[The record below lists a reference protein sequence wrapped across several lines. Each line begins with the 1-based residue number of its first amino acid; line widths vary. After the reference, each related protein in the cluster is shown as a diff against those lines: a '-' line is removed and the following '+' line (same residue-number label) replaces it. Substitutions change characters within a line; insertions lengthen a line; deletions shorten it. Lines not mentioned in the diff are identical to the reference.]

1 VVALRLL
8 SPTIAMRN
16 LLTLSTGLLLLA
28 TTAACDSGPGAVKE
42 PPVLKVTSPARSMI
56 QDHAGPVMVSGTVTP
71 NANGDA
77 VTQVLVNG
85 VRATVGADGT
95 FAAMIDVQAGATL
108 IETVAHDAAGTT
120 ITDSRAVQ
128 AGQLRPVGTNI
139 PGAIAIAMSSDAF
152 TKISAAAGPI
162 LKGLDLSAMLAP
174 LQPMV
179 SAGTTCNGI
188 RLSVDNVKF
197 SDVKIA
203 LSPVAGG
210 LAFSAELDG
219 IDVSGHA
226 NYGLL
231 CVPETTSLRVQ
242 ATKVVV
248 AGTLDVSPSGM
259 TGFTTKLNNPDVA
272 ITGLDVSASGV
283 PGTLLGLLDFNSV
296 IGLVAGKAAELAMNP
311 LMNQA
316 LGALGGPQTLDLFGK
331 QLTMQMAPSAI
342 AFEAG
347 GASLTMSL
355 KVLLGGSEHS
365 PGFIFTDNGTPS
377 INPTQGFQLGIADD
391 LANEMLAE
399 LAQIGMLD
407 LKVPAE
413 GGTFEEAQIQMN
425 LPPMISADAG
435 DGQMRLVL
443 GDMYAT
449 FLHHGAPVGKAA
461 INAKVDLKIAPASNG
476 YGVALQLG
484 IPEIHVDPL
493 DDVANTTGLEPE
505 SLGRAV
511 AACLG
516 SQIDAITKLLVA
528 IPLPQIAGLQVRN
541 LSIGSDAGYVMI
553 HGQFD

>member
-1 VVALRLL
+1 
-8 SPTIAMRN
+8 MRN

-28 TTAACDSGPGAVKE
+28 TTAACDSAGPGAVKE
-42 PPVLKVTSPARSMI
+42 PPILKVTSPARSML

-77 VTQVLVNG
+77 VTQVLVNN
-85 VRATVGADGT
+85 VAATVGADGT
-95 FAAMIDVQAGATL
+95 FAAMINVAEGATL
-108 IETVAHDAAGTT
+108 IQTVARDAAGAS
-120 ITDSRAVQ
+120 ITDTRAVQ
-128 AGQLRPVGTNI
+128 AGQLRPVGTNV
-139 PGAIAIAMSSDAF
+139 PGAIAIAMSTDAF

-162 LKGLDLSAMLAP
+162 VKGLDIAAMIAP

-179 SAGTTCNGI
+179 SVGTDCNGA
-188 RLSVDNVKF
+188 RLSVDGVKF
-197 SDVKIA
+197 TDVKIS

-210 LAFSAELDG
+210 LAFTAELDG
-219 IDVSGHA
+219 IDVPAHA
-226 NYGLL
+226 SYSLFCGDGA
-231 CVPETTSLRVQ
+231 TSVRVK
-242 ATKVVV
+242 AGKVVV
-248 AGTLDVSPSGM
+248 AGTLDVTPNGM
-259 TGFTTKLNNPDVA
+259 SGFTTKLNNPDVK
-272 ITGLDVSASGV
+272 ITGLDVSASGL
-283 PGTLLGLLDFNSV
+283 PGAILNLFDFNSV

-342 AFEAG
+342 AFQDG

-355 KVLLGGSEHS
+355 KVLLGGSEQS
-365 PGFIFTDNGTPS
+365 PGFIFTDNGAPALD
-377 INPTQGFQLGIADD
+377 PTQGFQLGIADD

-399 LAQIGMLD
+399 LSQIGMLN

-425 LPPMISADAG
+425 LPPMISADAS

-449 FLHHGAPVGKAA
+449 FLHNGAAVGKAA
-461 INAKVDLKIAPASNG
+461 INAKVDLKIAPVSNG

-484 IPEIHVDPL
+484 VPEIHVDPL
-493 DDVANTTGLEPE
+493 DDVANTTGLDSE
-505 SLGRAV
+505 SLGHAV

-541 LSIGSDAGYVMI
+541 LSIGSDAGYVVI
-553 HGQFD
+553 RGQLD

>member
-1 VVALRLL
+1 
-8 SPTIAMRN
+8 MRN
-16 LLTLSTGLLLLA
+16 LITISTGLLLLA
-28 TTAACDSGPGAVKE
+28 TTAACENGPGAVRE
-42 PPVLKVTSPARSMI
+42 PPVLEVTSPARSMI
-56 QDHAGPVMVSGTVTP
+56 QDHAGRIMVSGTVTP

-77 VTQVLVNG
+77 VTQVLVNN
-85 VRATVGADGT
+85 VQATVGADGR
-95 FAAMIDVQAGATL
+95 FAAMIDVVEGATL
-108 IETVAHDAAGTT
+108 IETVARDAAGTT
-120 ITDSRAVQ
+120 IADTRAVQ

-162 LKGLDLSAMLAP
+162 LKGLDLAAMIAP

-179 SAGTTCNGI
+179 SAGTKCNGI
-188 RLSVDNVKF
+188 RLSIDNVAF
-197 SDVKIA
+197 SDVKIS

-210 LAFSAELDG
+210 LAFSAELDQL
-219 IDVSGHA
+219 DVPAHA
-226 NYGLL
+226 DYGLI
-231 CVPETTSLRVQ
+231 CVDATTSLRVK

-248 AGTLDVSPSGM
+248 AGTLDVTPNGM
-259 TGFTTKLNNPDVA
+259 SGFTTKLNNADVS
-272 ITGLDVSASGV
+272 ITGLDVSASGL
-283 PGTLLGLLDFNSV
+283 PGAILSLLDFNSV

-316 LGALGGPQTLDLFGK
+316 LGALGGPQTLTLFGK

-342 AFEAG
+342 AFAAG

-355 KVLLGGSEHS
+355 KVLLGGSEQS
-365 PGFIFTDNGTPS
+365 PGFIFTDNGAPA
-377 INPTQGFQLGIADD
+377 INPTRGFQLGVADD

-399 LAQIGMLD
+399 LSQIGMLD

-449 FLHHGAPVGKAA
+449 FLHNGAAVGKAA
-461 INAKVDLKIAPASNG
+461 INAKVDLKIGPALNG

-484 IPEIHVDPL
+484 VPEIHVDPL
-493 DDVANTTGLEPE
+493 GDVANTTGLD
-505 SLGRAV
+505 SDALGRAV

-516 SQIDAITKLLVA
+516 SQIEAITKLLVA
-528 IPLPQIAGLQVRN
+528 IPLPQISGLQVRN